1 MIKNTWRKVRRAQWL
16 RDAGCWIIAQ
26 YIRLVWATG
35 RWEVRNRAI
44 PEAYWAK
51 RQPFIMSFWHGR
63 MLVLPALWPKS
74 AKIHMLISMHRDGEL
89 IANAIAQFGHGT
101 VRGSAGKPGSDK
113 DKGGLPALRAM
124 LKALKA
130 GEYVGIT
137 PDGPRGPR
145 MRASDGIVTVA
156 KVSGVPIIPCAYG
169 AKRRWVLGSWDRFI
183 IPLPF
188 TRGVIVWGEPVT
200 VARDAGPAALEIA
213 RLKVEAALNAV
224 ADAADEAM
232 GVEKVE
238 PAPATRAATV
248 EAAAT

>member
-1 MIKNTWRKVRRAQWL
+1 MLKDLWRRLRRAQWL

-35 RWEVRNRAI
+35 HWEMRNQAV
-44 PEAYWAK
+44 PQAFWAERK
-51 RQPFIMSFWHGR
+51 PFIMSFWHGR
-63 MLVLPALWPKS
+63 MLVLPALWPQS

-89 IANAIAQFGHGT
+89 IANAIGYFGHGT
-101 VRGSAGKPGSDK
+101 VRGSSPKPGNDR
-113 DKGGLPALRAM
+113 DKGGLAALRTM

-145 MRASDGIVTVA
+145 MRASEGIVTVA

-183 IPLPF
+183 IPAPF
-188 TRGVIVWGEPVT
+188 TRGVVVWGEPLYVP
-200 VARDAGPAALEIA
+200 RDAGPAELESA
-213 RLKVEAALNAV
+213 RLKVEAALIAV

-232 GVEKVE
+232 GVDKVE
-238 PAPATRAATV
+238 PAPPRAPLA